1 MKGKATFVIILGLLV
16 LELIIYLAAASQS
29 GTEHYVVI
37 EDNAGR
43 VLYKTP
49 GKALTRYEEMSFRS
63 TFGPVENYRVRIVPV
78 EKPFPFR
85 GWFASAVGIP
95 VGLTLLIAFAVKSYQ
110 ALFEYRM
117 ERSSNK
123 PDFSDLKGWKYLF
136 HLLSS
141 FSVFQLGF
149 MVAVLALFVWV
160 VPNVTETLLK
170 NILSFIEKHV
180 FLVIAVCV
188 FIAGLIV
195 WIVYLRYR
203 ISKEIV
209 RYQFEL
215 AKIQLG
221 KTGEIS
227 TSEDVPLLKNQP
239 DMVGKIKRLKG
250 EN

>member
-1 MKGKATFVIILGLLV
+1 MKGRAIFVITLSLLI

-37 EDNAGR
+37 EDSAGR

-49 GKALTRYEEMSFRS
+49 GKALTRYEEISFRS
-63 TFGPVENYRVRIVPV
+63 TFGPVENYRVRVV
-78 EKPFPFR
+78 SVKRPFPFR
-85 GWFASAVGIP
+85 GWLASAVGIP
-95 VGLTLLIAFAVKSYQ
+95 VGLVLLIAFAVKSYQ
-110 ALFEYRM
+110 ALFEYKTGK
-117 ERSSNK
+117 SSDK
-123 PDFSDLKGWKYLF
+123 PDFSDLRGWKYLF

-160 VPNVTETLLK
+160 VPNLTETLLK
-170 NILSFIEKHV
+170 SLMSFVDKHV
-180 FLVIAVCV
+180 FWVVAIFL
-188 FIAGLIV
+188 FIGGLIV
-195 WIVYLRYR
+195 WVVYLRYR

-215 AKIQLG
+215 ARAQLG
-221 KTGEIS
+221 KAEEIN
-227 TSEDVPLLKNQP
+227 TSEDIPLLKNQP
-239 DMVGKIKRLKG
+239 DVVGRIKEIKD